1 MAVYDLEEQETID
14 DLKAWW
20 RRWGNLVTT
29 AILVVAVALAGLQGW
44 RWWTHSRAEQASA
57 LYSAVSVAVRGNDLA
72 KAKDAV
78 AQLEDKYAGTG
89 YAPRGAMVLARMLFD
104 SGDRAGARAQLQWA
118 LEHADED
125 ELRQVARFRL
135 AELQFDEKQYDDA
148 LRTLDAKHDD
158 AFAGIYAD
166 LRGDILAAAGRGPDA
181 RSAYQTAMAKL
192 DAKSPYRNY
201 VQVKLDALGGPI
213 GAAAA
218 GVATPSTMATP
229 AAAPPA
235 APAPAK

>member
-20 RRWGNLVTT
+20 KHWGNHITT
-29 AILVVAVALAGLQGW
+29 AILVVAIALAGVQGW
-44 RWWTHSRAEQASA
+44 RWWKHSRAEQAAA
-57 LYSAVSVAVRGNDLA
+57 LYAGLSAAARGNDLA

-89 YAPRGAMVLARMLFD
+89 YAPRAAMVLARMLFD
-104 SGDRAGARAQLQWA
+104 AGDKAGARAQLQWA
-118 LEHADED
+118 LAQTDED
-125 ELRQVARFRL
+125 ELRQIARYRI
-135 AELQFDEKQYDDA
+135 AALQFDDKQYDDA

-166 LRGDILAAAGRGPDA
+166 LRGDILAAAGRGADA
-181 RSAYQTAMAKL
+181 RNAYQTALAKL

-201 VQVKLDALGGPI
+201 VQVKLDALGGPVGT
-213 GAAAA
+213 GAAVPAP
-218 GVATPSTMATP
+218 VPATAPAATP
-229 AAAPPA
+229 AA
-235 APAPAK
+235 PAK